1 MSSNEIDLAQTSDL
15 KKAQNLH
22 VNRTRKFAD
31 WLIAREEAKQNAEPT
46 DPMMKMLRINTFLTA
61 LVLCAI
67 GGADY
72 DAQVMSLIWFI

>member
-1 MSSNEIDLAQTSDL
+1 MTNPPTETTTDDLQATL
-15 KKAQNLH
+15 A
-22 VNRTRKFAD
+22 VNRTRRFAD

-61 LVLCAI
+61 LVLLAI

>member
-1 MSSNEIDLAQTSDL
+1 MTSEPTETPETGRDLS
-15 KKAQNLH
+15 

-31 WLIAREEAKQNAEPT
+31 WLIAREEAKQAEEPI
-46 DPMMKMLRINTFLTA
+46 DKQMRMLRINTFLTA
-61 LVLCAI
+61 LILLAI

>member
-1 MSSNEIDLAQTSDL
+1 MQTEPAKTETDDLQATL
-15 KKAQNLH
+15 A
-22 VNRTRKFAD
+22 VNRTRRFAD

-61 LVLCAI
+61 LVLLAI